1 MGRPTHLKSDAMT
14 RSQLKEFE
22 RQLSFLSPY
31 MVREK
36 YKTIVDK
43 CRFLDMPTPR
53 LVQELVATWRVL
65 WKSRK

>member
-1 MGRPTHLKSDAMT
+1 MT